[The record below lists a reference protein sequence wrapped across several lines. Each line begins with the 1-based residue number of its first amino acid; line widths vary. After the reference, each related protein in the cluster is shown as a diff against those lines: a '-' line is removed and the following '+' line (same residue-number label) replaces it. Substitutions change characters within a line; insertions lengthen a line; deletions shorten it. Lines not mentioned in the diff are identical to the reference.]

1 MKFVPIKVTKRG
13 WRRRVVE
20 VEWVVNI
27 DASHAATFTGPAA
40 EAMAFAYSN
49 MLHEFSAMLNVAMD
63 AAAADQ
69 GPAEIR
75 ATLSEHVFTRA
86 AGVLAEPREVV

>member
-1 MKFVPIKVTKRG
+1 MKFVPVKVTRRG
-13 WRRRVVE
+13 WRRRAVE
-20 VEWVVNI
+20 VEWLVNV
-27 DASHAATFTGPAA
+27 DSEHSATFKGPCA

-63 AAAADQ
+63 AAVQ

-75 ATLSEHVFTRA
+75 AALSEHVFTRA
-86 AGVLAEPREVV
+86 VGVLAEPREVV